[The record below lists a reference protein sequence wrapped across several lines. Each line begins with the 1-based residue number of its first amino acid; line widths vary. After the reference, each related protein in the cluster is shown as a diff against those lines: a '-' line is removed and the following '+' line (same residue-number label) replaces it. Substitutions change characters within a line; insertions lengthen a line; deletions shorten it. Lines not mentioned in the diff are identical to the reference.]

1 MKNLSKLSLSLVVI
15 VAMGACARQPGNQP
29 SLMQAQAQSALET
42 ARQNAAKSP
51 TFENQINYG
60 LALHNAGKE
69 TDAASI
75 FESAILA
82 DPKNPVGHNNVCSTR
97 NNLQQWALAIP
108 ECEAALKLQPDWA
121 LAKNNLAASRAAL
134 AEDDKRLAPL
144 WEHLHGADG
153 EKTRFELGFK
163 LYQRGSYDQALEVWK
178 ATPKA
183 SPFYAD
189 TMNDI
194 ATIYILTKN
203 YPAAKTALETAIR
216 ANPGKQLYRNNAAWL
231 ASASGNRVQVQ

>member
-1 MKNLSKLSLSLVVI
+1 MKNLAKAFLISGVVI
-15 VAMGACARQPGNQP
+15 LSACSQEQAGKSTAQQQQP
-29 SLMQAQAQSALET
+29 QAALEI
-42 ARQNAAKSP
+42 ARQNATKYP

-60 LALHNAGKE
+60 LALHNAGRE
-69 TDAASI
+69 NDAVSA

-97 NNLQQWALAIP
+97 NNMQQWALAIP
-108 ECEAALKLQPDWA
+108 ECEAALKLQPDWD

-134 AEDDKRLAPL
+134 TEDDKRLAPL
-144 WEHLHGADG
+144 FEHLHGPDG
-153 EKTRFELGFK
+153 EKTRFELGFR
-163 LYQRGSYDQALEVWK
+163 LYQRGSYEQALEVWK
-178 ATPKA
+178 ATSKS

-203 YPAAKTALETAIR
+203 YAGAKTALEAAIH
-216 ANPGKQLYRNNAAWL
+216 ANPGNQLYRNNASWL
-231 ASASGNRVQVQ
+231 ASASGNRVQIQ